1 MIDHKMYQYR
11 YTVVQNT
18 TNNEHPTSK
27 KATNIMVSSGKRLMG
42 VELTPDL
49 QKLLRVVCEDVRS
62 TSSEASGDN
71 NAKTTSSVVASA
83 ISPLSHSKAYKM
95 VQDASTKLKES
106 ATDDGEPLFLPIAVL
121 RALQTILRAN
131 PDLQQQH
138 DPMQPQKLV
147 FRHIA
152 VESTRSAHEQ
162 RSYEQRIE
170 RLRLQHE
177 SQRYSKLTRNIVSN
191 VQDDDIT
198 AKSMTYAASIGLN
211 MIIAPISFGVFMYY
225 FGGSLL
231 DFVWPLVTSGRNAA
245 VKQEMRKIL
254 LGVVAG
260 VVLLF
265 VELLL
270 FVIRTHA
277 LDTAVRK
284 KKTKRTAATPF
295 GHYTSS
301 TSKTYRDR

>member
-1 MIDHKMYQYR
+1 MIQTKNLRSDR
-11 YTVVQNT
+11 SFPDN
-18 TNNEHPTSK
+18 S
-27 KATNIMVSSGKRLMG
+27 MVSSGKRLMG
-42 VELTPDL
+42 VDLTPDL
-49 QKLLRVVCEDVRS
+49 QKMLRHVCEDAK
-62 TSSEASGDN
+62 SEPNAANEDDN
-71 NAKTTSSVVASA
+71 NANSTISVVTSA
-83 ISPLSHSKAYKM
+83 ISPLSHSNAYKIL
-95 VQDASTKLKES
+95 QDFSNKLKES
-106 ATDDGEPLFLPIAVL
+106 TTDDDKPLFVPIAVL
-121 RALQTILRAN
+121 RALQTVLRAN

-138 DPMQPQKLV
+138 DPMQQEPPKLV
-147 FRHIA
+147 FRHLA
-152 VESTRSAHEQ
+152 SESTRSAHEQ
-162 RSYEQRIE
+162 RSYDQRIE

-177 SQRYSKLTRNIVSN
+177 SQRYSKLTRNIMSN

-211 MIIAPISFGVFMYY
+211 MIIAPISFGCFMYF

-231 DFVWPLVTSGRNAA
+231 DFVWPLVTSGRNAT
-245 VKQEMRKIL
+245 VKKEMRKIL

-284 KKTKRTAATPF
+284 KKTKRGEAKPF
-295 GHYTSS
+295 GHYTAS